1 MPKKSKTHQKLYNM
15 KGCSKKT
22 RRINKNRKYLG
33 GNNSSLAYPSN
44 NVPTVPNPH
53 LAYTK
58 GGRGSYPR
66 ADPPPPNPSF
76 TYINGSSQ
84 KGGSGCGCEL
94 MKGGTCGASCAPNF
108 MSAGSK
114 RGITGGNAGIKY
126 PDGLVGNPWTP
137 SIGGWPGVDNIS
149 GGRNYLAYNNYNSGD
164 ISRQMISTGANPPFS
179 IGGGKKM
186 KKTKQSKK
194 NKTKKHRGGTSSNFL
209 SQDLVNLGRQM
220 SFNFGSTYNAL
231 AGYKAPVNPM
241 PFKDQ
246 LVSSNNMSPLKAAL

>member
-15 KGCSKKT
+15 KGCS
-22 RRINKNRKYLG
+22 RKNRKYLG
-33 GNNSSLAYPSN
+33 GNSSSLAYPSN

-53 LAYTK
+53 LAYTR
-58 GGRGSYPR
+58 GGSNIRSAFPKN
-66 ADPPPPNPSF
+66 DPPVPTPSLS
-76 TYINGSSQ
+76 YITGSSTQ

-94 MKGGTCGASCAPNF
+94 MKGGTCGASCAANF

-114 RGITGGNAGIKY
+114 KKHIAGGNAGIKY

-137 SIGGWPGVDNIS
+137 SIGGWPGVDNTS
-149 GGRNYLAYNNYNSGD
+149 GGRNYLAYNNYNGVD

-186 KKTKQSKK
+186 KKRKQSKK
-194 NKTKKHRGGTSSNFL
+194 NKTKKHRGGTGSNFL
-209 SQDLVNLGRQM
+209 AQDLVNLGRQM

-246 LVSSNNMSPLKAAL
+246 LVSSNNMSSLKAAL